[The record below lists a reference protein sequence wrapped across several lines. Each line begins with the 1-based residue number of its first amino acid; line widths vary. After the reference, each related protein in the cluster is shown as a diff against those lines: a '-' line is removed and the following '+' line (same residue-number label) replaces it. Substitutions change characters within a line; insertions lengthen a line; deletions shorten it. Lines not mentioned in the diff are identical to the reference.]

1 MVVLGLI
8 LLLAVSVVVV
18 SVLIAGDGAATLNL
32 VGADIITTERVLF
45 LAGAVSSLVAVFAL
59 WLLVRGTVRARARRS
74 EMNRLRQAA
83 ASAAPVGPGD
93 SPSSSSSRS
102 SSSSHG
108 PSPSSSTSHG
118 PSSSTSPAPS
128 PQSGRTL
135 GRDDEGDH
143 FATLPR
149 E

>member
-18 SVLIAGDGAATLNL
+18 SVLIAGDGPATLNL
-32 VGADIITTERVLF
+32 VGADIVTTERVLF
-45 LAGAVSSLVAVFAL
+45 LAGVVSALVAVFAL

-74 EMNRLRQAA
+74 EMSRLRQAA
-83 ASAAPVGPGD
+83 ASPTPVGPG
-93 SPSSSSSRS
+93 SSQSSSAA
-102 SSSSHG
+102 G
-108 PSPSSSTSHG
+108 PSPAPGS
-118 PSSSTSPAPS
+118 PSLTQSRRPS
-128 PQSGRTL
+128 
-135 GRDDEGDH
+135 GRDDEGEH

>member
-8 LLLAVSVVVV
+8 LLLAVTVVVV

-32 VGADIITTERVLF
+32 VGAELVTTERVLF
-45 LAGAVSSLVAVFAL
+45 LTGAVSSVVAVVAL
-59 WLLVRGTVRARARRS
+59 WLLVRGSVRARARRS

-83 ASAAPVGPGD
+83 ASPPPVGPGD
-93 SPSSSSSRS
+93 SHASSSSSS
-102 SSSSHG
+102 A
-108 PSPSSSTSHG
+108 PPSSAPPRRTS
-118 PSSSTSPAPS
+118 
-128 PQSGRTL
+128 
-135 GRDDEGDH
+135 GRDDEGEH

>member
-18 SVLIAGDGAATLNL
+18 SVLIAGDGPATLNL
-32 VGADIITTERVLF
+32 VGANIVTTERVLF
-45 LAGAVSSLVAVFAL
+45 LAGVVSALVAVFAL
-59 WLLVRGTVRARARRS
+59 WLLVRGAVRARARRS

-83 ASAAPVGPGD
+83 ASPAPVGPGG
-93 SPSSSSSRS
+93 SQPSSASQ
-102 SSSSHG
+102 
-108 PSPSSSTSHG
+108 P
-118 PSSSTSPAPS
+118 
-128 PQSGRTL
+128 GRTS
-135 GRDDEGDH
+135 GRDDDGEH

>member
-8 LLLAVSVVVV
+8 LLLAVTVVVV

-32 VGADIITTERVLF
+32 VGAELVTTERVLF
-45 LAGAVSSLVAVFAL
+45 LTGAVSSVVAVVAL
-59 WLLVRGTVRARARRS
+59 WLLVRGSVRARARRS

-83 ASAAPVGPGD
+83 ASPPPVGPGD
-93 SPSSSSSRS
+93 SHASSSSA
-102 SSSSHG
+102 
-108 PSPSSSTSHG
+108 PPSSAPPRRTS
-118 PSSSTSPAPS
+118 
-128 PQSGRTL
+128 
-135 GRDDEGDH
+135 GRDDEGEH

>member
-8 LLLAVSVVVV
+8 LLLAVTVVVV

-32 VGADIITTERVLF
+32 VGAELVTTERVLF
-45 LAGAVSSLVAVFAL
+45 LTGAVSSVVAVVAL
-59 WLLVRGTVRARARRS
+59 WLLVRGSVRARARRS

-83 ASAAPVGPGD
+83 ASPPPVGPGD
-93 SPSSSSSRS
+93 SHASSSSSS
-102 SSSSHG
+102 SSA
-108 PSPSSSTSHG
+108 PPSSAPPRRTS
-118 PSSSTSPAPS
+118 
-128 PQSGRTL
+128 
-135 GRDDEGDH
+135 GRDDEGEH